1 MLRVSKHLLVEDACQ
16 NTVAANKFER
26 KRVESVNAE
35 PSSRD
40 AQIEIADK
48 VASAI
53 LLVIRKA
60 VDHNQIKATKRITK
74 VAFLSI
80 CVNVAKV

>member
-1 MLRVSKHLLVEDACQ
+1 MLGVSKHLLVEDACQ
-16 NTVAANKFER
+16 NIVAVNKFER

-35 PSSRD
+35 PSSVD
-40 AQIEIADK
+40 AQIEIVDK
-48 VASAI
+48 VASVI

-60 VDHNQIKATKRITK
+60 VNNSKIQATERITK
-74 VAFLSI
+74 VAFLSL

>member
-1 MLRVSKHLLVEDACQ
+1 MLRVSKHLLVEDAWQ
-16 NTVAANKFER
+16 NIVAANKFER
-26 KRVESVNAE
+26 KRVESVNAK

-48 VASAI
+48 VASVI

-60 VDHNQIKATKRITK
+60 VDHKQIKITE
-74 VAFLSI
+74 
-80 CVNVAKV
+80 